1 MAKPN
6 RFLTD
11 LLGGWY
17 PHHYIVAVID
27 DRAEAQQAVQAL
39 RGAGWPEQDVRLFYG
54 KEIAPRLSR
63 IEGKRSLPEKLAADV
78 RHYVSDEGVMAEDYE
93 EEARLGHQILAVY
106 TPHEEHVEQ
115 ARRLLAAHHAHSIEH
130 FGTWVITDLP
140 QEDGTTRKPMD

>member
-17 PHHYIVAVID
+17 PHNYIVAVID
-27 DRAEAQQAVQAL
+27 DRAEAEQAAEAL
-39 RGAGWPEQDVRLFYG
+39 SSAGWPENDIRLFAG
-54 KEIAPRLSR
+54 QKIAPRLEQ
-63 IEGKRSLPEKLAADV
+63 IEEQRSLPEKLAADV

-93 EEARLGHQILAVY
+93 EDARLGHQILAIY
-106 TPHEEHVEQ
+106 TPDDAKVEQ
-115 ARRLLAAHHAHSIEH
+115 ARALLAAHHAHSIEH

-140 QEDGTTRKPMD
+140 QADGTTRQVGD